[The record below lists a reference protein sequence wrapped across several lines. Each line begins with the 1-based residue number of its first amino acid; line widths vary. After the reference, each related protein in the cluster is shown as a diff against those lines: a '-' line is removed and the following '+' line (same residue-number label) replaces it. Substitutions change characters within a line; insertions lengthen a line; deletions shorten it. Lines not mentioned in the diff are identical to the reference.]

1 MFKFFKDLT
10 KLTNI
15 NKLNK
20 VIKLYIGLTES
31 NRLPSKIRKNK
42 GLTKIKFI
50 FQKFVLS
57 KLNSSK
63 SQIKFSFCR

>member
-1 MFKFFKDLT
+1 MFKLFKDLT

-42 GLTKIKFI
+42 ELTKIKFI
-50 FQKFVLS
+50 FQKFVLP